1 MTRRLRTVKMLTGVF
16 DNDGYPVDHLEVT
29 PRAGRLPALGLT
41 ARQLYAQVS
50 PALGGEVVARVPE
63 GGWHLDLYL
72 RLAGARDLGLE
83 GLRHLP
89 VRTAKG
95 VAPLGSLARVALVT
109 GPNRIR
115 HVDGSRAM
123 EILATPLGPLGATEA
138 AARRA
143 LAGLK
148 RPAGYRVSFGGLL
161 PRLEH
166 AAALTA
172 LAAALAL
179 LLVVGILLLQFER
192 LGTVGILLLQ
202 VPLTFTGGMLAL
214 GLGGVGL
221 NATGV
226 VGFLTLVGIGLNHDI
241 VLLHRAG
248 RNEAAGMDPAAAIRE
263 AVAVRFRPIVLTTLT
278 AVLGMLPTALG
289 WGAGAAPEQG
299 MALVILGGVVWS
311 SVLSTN
317 LIPALWLR
325 SRVRKA

>member
-1 MTRRLRTVKMLTGVF
+1 M
-16 DNDGYPVDHLEVT
+16 
-29 PRAGRLPALGLT
+29 
-41 ARQLYAQVS
+41 
-50 PALGGEVVARVPE
+50 
-63 GGWHLDLYL
+63 
-72 RLAGARDLGLE
+72 
-83 GLRHLP
+83 
-89 VRTAKG
+89 
-95 VAPLGSLARVALVT
+95 
-109 GPNRIR
+109 
-115 HVDGSRAM
+115 
-123 EILATPLGPLGATEA
+123 
-138 AARRA
+138 
-143 LAGLK
+143 K

-166 AAALTA
+166 AAGLTA

-202 VPLTFTGGMLAL
+202 VPLTLTGGMLAL

-226 VGFLTLVGIGLNHDI
+226 VGFLTLVGIGLDHDI

-248 RNEAAGMDPAAAIRE
+248 RNEAAGMDPASAIRD

-325 SRVRKA
+325 SRVREASAGAVRGCPWHKKALPPKREGHGGGDRDRTDDLRVANATLSQLSYAPRAAADGRATGPGGQAVVDPGAGGRPGL